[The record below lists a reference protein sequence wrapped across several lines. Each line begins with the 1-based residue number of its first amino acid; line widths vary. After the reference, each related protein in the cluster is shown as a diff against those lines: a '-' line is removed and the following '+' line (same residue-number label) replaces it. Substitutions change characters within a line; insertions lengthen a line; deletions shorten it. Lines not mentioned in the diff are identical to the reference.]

1 MDGKKKRVWMVN
13 FAAYLL
19 LADGSESKSWLP
31 APADGLHALQ
41 QASECQTAEI
51 STINAANQFI
61 TGRGFPSERYY
72 RSASVCSSN
81 R

>member
-1 MDGKKKRVWMVN
+1 MDGRKKCVWMVN

-31 APADGLHALQ
+31 APADGLHGLQ

-51 STINAANQFI
+51 STMNAAGQFI
-61 TGRGFPSERYY
+61 TGRGFLSERYY